1 MGMNTILMLIAGIV
15 MSTMVAS
22 QVAPSIVE
30 GVKVKKTQVQTINNQ
45 EVIFE
50 AIKRYTTIKQVAPN
64 SIQDLI
70 DAGYLK
76 TNVNDNGFG
85 EEYTINVD
93 KALGVAT
100 ITTTIEDPKVQEAF
114 LNSFTSMSKPTCTG
128 TIVDGVCSSNEF
140 KTTFVLPNEVM
151 HGNAL
156 LMTGIPIQNTAPDSN
171 INKYWYDTSSG
182 KAILKLY
189 DGTKW
194 VKLDLGGSVSIG
206 SIETFAG
213 VAAKIPEGYLLCNG
227 QEVSRTTYKDLFD
240 VIGTT
245 YGSTSGTTFKV
256 PDLSG
261 KFIRGNGSTTINH
274 GSYGNTTHTS
284 AALGITQGDTIR
296 NIDGTIGSSW
306 SSDHAT
312 LDFLS
317 GAFSV
322 STYNNRGDVPS
333 YYLGGLAPQIAN
345 FNASRVVP
353 TANENRPINMS
364 MNYIIKY

>member
-1 MGMNTILMLIAGIV
+1 MGINFLLPIIAGIV
-15 MSTMVAS
+15 MTIMVGA

-50 AIKRYTTIKQVAPN
+50 AIKRYTTIKQVAPT

-85 EEYTINVD
+85 KGYTINVD

-100 ITTTIEDPKVQEAF
+100 ITTTIEDPRVQEIF
-114 LNSFTSMSKPTCTG
+114 LNSFTSMSKPICTG
-128 TIVDGVCSSNEF
+128 TIVDGVCDTNDF
-140 KTTFVLPNEVM
+140 KTTFVIPNEVM

-156 LMTGIPIQNTAPDSN
+156 LMTGIPIQATPPDSN

-182 KAILKLY
+182 KATLKLY

-194 VKLDLGGSVSIG
+194 VKVNLGGSVSVG

-213 VAAKIPEGYLLCNG
+213 IAAKIPEGYLLCNG

-245 YGSTSGTTFKV
+245 YGFTSGTTFKV
-256 PDLSG
+256 PDLRG
-261 KFIRGNGSTTINH
+261 KFVRGNGSTTFNS
-274 GSYGNTTHTS
+274 GGYGNVTHSS
-284 AALGITQGDTIR
+284 AGLGVVQGDAIR
-296 NIDGTIGSSW
+296 NLYGHVSGMGTTAFDFSNGVLDISFSKNGVIGTG
-306 SSDHAT
+306 A
-312 LDFLS
+312 S
-317 GAFSV
+317 G
-322 STYNNRGDVPS
+322 G
-333 YYLGGLAPQIAN
+333 YYDDII

-364 MNYIIKY
+364 MNYIIKH

>member
-15 MSTMVAS
+15 MSTMVAT

-50 AIKRYTTIKQVAPN
+50 AIKRYTTMKQVAPT
-64 SIQDLI
+64 SITQLI
-70 DAGYLK
+70 SENYIDSK
-76 TNVNDNGFG
+76 VNDNGFG
-85 EEYTINVD
+85 GTYSINVD

-114 LNSFTSMSKPTCTG
+114 LNSFMGTSKPTRVG
-128 TIVDGVCSSNEF
+128 TTNEF
-140 KTTFVLPNEVM
+140 KTKFVLPNEVM

-245 YGSTSGTTFKV
+245 YGSTSGITFKV
-256 PDLSG
+256 PDLRG
-261 KFIRGNGSTTINH
+261 KFIRGNGSTTFNS
-274 GSYGNTTHTS
+274 GGYGNITHSS
-284 AALGITQGDTIR
+284 AGLGVTQGDAIR
-296 NIDGTIGSSW
+296 NIIGSTGTNGRW
-306 SSDHAT
+306 
-312 LDFLS
+312 LDS
-317 GAFSV
+317 ASVMMDGAFA
-322 STYNNRGDVPS
+322 NANRIVMPNV
-333 YYLGGLAPQIAN
+333 LGSGSLTLTG
-345 FNASRVVP
+345 FTFDTSRVVP
-353 TANENRPINMS
+353 TANENRPINMA

>member
-1 MGMNTILMLIAGIV
+1 MGMNTILILIAGIV

-50 AIKRYTTIKQVAPN
+50 AIKRYTTIKQVAPT

-70 DAGYLK
+70 DAGYLEA
-76 TNVNDNGFG
+76 NVNNNGFG

-100 ITTTIEDPKVQEAF
+100 ITTEIKDPKVQEAF

-140 KTTFVLPNEVM
+140 KTTFVIPNEVM

-156 LMTGIPIQNTAPDSN
+156 LMTGIPIQATPPDSN
-171 INKYWYDTSSG
+171 INKYWYDTSG
-182 KAILKLY
+182 TKVVLKIY
-189 DGTKW
+189 DGASWKEIN
-194 VKLDLGGSVSIG
+194 LGGGAGVSIG

-256 PDLSG
+256 PDLRG
-261 KFIRGNGSTTINH
+261 EFIRGFDAGRGVDSGRVFGSWQVDEFKSHNH
-274 GSYGNTTHTS
+274 NQGAYNYGAWAAMGS
-284 AALGITQGDTIR
+284 ALGGYMQGTTTGYAGGVETRPR
-296 NIDGTIGSSW
+296 NI
-306 SSDHAT
+306 A
-312 LDFLS
+312 
-317 GAFSV
+317 
-322 STYNNRGDVPS
+322 
-333 YYLGGLAPQIAN
+333 
-345 FNASRVVP
+345 
-353 TANENRPINMS
+353 

>member
-15 MSTMVAS
+15 MSTMVAT

-50 AIKRYTTIKQVAPN
+50 AIKRYTTMKQVAPT

-70 DAGYLK
+70 DAGYLEA
-76 TNVNDNGFG
+76 NVNNNGFG

-114 LNSFTSMSKPTCTG
+114 LNSFMGTSKPTRVG
-128 TIVDGVCSSNEF
+128 TTNNFET
-140 KTTFVLPNEVM
+140 KFVLPNEVM

-156 LMTGIPIQNTAPDSN
+156 LMTGIPIQATPPDSN

-182 KAILKLY
+182 KATLKLY

-245 YGSTSGTTFKV
+245 YGSTSGITFKV
-256 PDLSG
+256 PDLRG
-261 KFIRGNGSTTINH
+261 KFIRGNGSTTFNS
-274 GSYGNTTHTS
+274 GGYGNITHSS
-284 AALGITQGDTIR
+284 AGLGVTQGDAIR
-296 NIDGTIGSSW
+296 NIIGSTGTNGRW
-306 SSDHAT
+306 
-312 LDFLS
+312 LDS
-317 GAFSV
+317 ASVMMDGAFA
-322 STYNNRGDVPS
+322 NANRIVMPNV
-333 YYLGGLAPQIAN
+333 LGSGSLTLTG
-345 FNASRVVP
+345 FTFDTSRVVP
-353 TANENRPINMS
+353 TANENRPINMA

>member
-15 MSTMVAS
+15 MSTMVAT

-50 AIKRYTTIKQVAPN
+50 AIKRYTTMKQVAPT
-64 SIQDLI
+64 SITQLI
-70 DAGYLK
+70 SENYIDSK
-76 TNVNDNGFG
+76 VNDNGFG
-85 EEYTINVD
+85 GTYSINVD

-114 LNSFTSMSKPTCTG
+114 LNSFMGTSKPTRVG
-128 TIVDGVCSSNEF
+128 TTNNFET
-140 KTTFVLPNEVM
+140 KFVLPNEVM

-245 YGSTSGTTFKV
+245 YGSTSGITFKV
-256 PDLSG
+256 PDLRG
-261 KFIRGNGSTTINH
+261 KFIRGNGSTTFNS
-274 GSYGNTTHTS
+274 GGYGNITHSS
-284 AALGITQGDTIR
+284 AGLGVTQGDAIR
-296 NIDGTIGSSW
+296 NIIGSTGTNGRW
-306 SSDHAT
+306 
-312 LDFLS
+312 LDS
-317 GAFSV
+317 ASVMMDGAFA
-322 STYNNRGDVPS
+322 NANRIVMPNV
-333 YYLGGLAPQIAN
+333 LGSGSLTLTG
-345 FNASRVVP
+345 FTFDTSRVVP
-353 TANENRPINMS
+353 TANENRPINMA